1 MRTYKIL
8 PTTDLIYRYL
18 RKKRQAWKR
27 KSWALSS
34 NHKSSL
40 SLFTTSPFHHISR
53 GALSLFSGA
62 ETPEKRGI
70 DGGRQT
76 ERKSVWTWL
85 RAKSQAVQRKSARF
99 TGSADFL
106 VKVVLTCTG
115 TSLIAQGLWFGESQ
129 DVWDSGGNGAA
140 NMKVLLWSLFVR

>member
-1 MRTYKIL
+1 MRTYQIL
-8 PTTDLIYRYL
+8 PTTDLIFRYL
-18 RKKRQAWKR
+18 RKKNDEPEKGSREHC
-27 KSWALSS
+27 LLI
-34 NHKSSL
+34 SL

-53 GALSLFSGA
+53 GALSLLSGA

-70 DGGRQT
+70 DGGRRT
-76 ERKSVWTWL
+76 ERKSAWTWL
-85 RAKSQAVQRKSARF
+85 RAKTQAVQRKSARF